1 MVVVAA
7 IALLLLI
14 SGTMASPGSRMLLQ
28 KCNGGC
34 AAWKTVKGGKKVCGS
49 CCTGYYMKVSDT
61 TLQLA
66 AIAELE
72 HRAAPSPVLAWAWH
86 GCQRC

>member
-1 MVVVAA
+1 MARAKISMVVVAA
-7 IALLLLI
+7 IVLLLLI

-49 CCTGYYMKVSDT
+49 CCTGYYMKVGAT
-61 TLQLA
+61 TLQRA

-72 HRAAPSPVLAWAWH
+72 QQQRAAPSPVLA
-86 GCQRC
+86 